1 MAEHSTGGYMRKF
14 LFGLCAMTLVMSS
27 AQAAA
32 ETLNNQMVID
42 LTKAGLGDEAIVAKI
57 EETASNFDL
66 STTQM
71 IDLKA
76 KGISGAVI
84 AAMIR
89 SSNGS
94 NEPDKE
100 AFVNDSPDP
109 MAPHHAGIYLLA
121 DGPARMIR
129 IDPTVSSQTKT
140 GGIFGYALTGGI
152 ASLSMKSVLPN
163 ATARIRANTSKPVFY
178 FYFDET
184 NAPYAQNADSGVWLS
199 GPAATISSPNEF
211 SLVRFQEKQNGR
223 AARVASSAE
232 RRAGKERGSTCSSR
246 W

>member
-57 EETASNFDL
+57 ADTASNFDL

-84 AAMIR
+84 TAMIR

-94 NEPDKE
+94 HEPEKE
-100 AFVNDSPDP
+100 ALVKDSADP
-109 MAPHHAGIYLLA
+109 MAPHPAGIYMLA
-121 DGPARMIR
+121 NSPALMNR
-129 IDPTVSSQTKT
+129 IDPTVSCQTKT
-140 GGIFGYALTGGI
+140 GRLFGYAI
-152 ASLSMKSVLPN
+152 
-163 ATARIRANTSKPVFY
+163 
-178 FYFDET
+178 
-184 NAPYAQNADSGVWLS
+184 
-199 GPAATISSPNEF
+199 
-211 SLVRFQEKQNGR
+211 
-223 AARVASSAE
+223 
-232 RRAGKERGSTCSSR
+232 
-246 W
+246 